1 MRPRTILAV
10 IAACGIASTLPAKAP
25 AVSPLPPSVTRL
37 VDYAPLP
44 EYPDEFRRRQVHGS
58 GVFLLRVQIKTGQVT
73 QVLIAQST
81 GNLALDGF
89 ALKAL
94 RTWRFKPGVI
104 PYHKI
109 TSVRMSPPPTK
120 EEALVKLPLTF

>member
-1 MRPRTILAV
+1 MRSRIILAV
-10 IAACGIASTLPAKAP
+10 IAACGIAPTLPAKAP
-25 AVSPLPPSVTRL
+25 ATSSLPPSVTRL

-44 EYPDEFRRRQVHGS
+44 EYPDDFRRRQIHGS

-73 QVLIAQST
+73 QVITAQST
-81 GNLALDGF
+81 GNWALDGF
-89 ALKAL
+89 AQKAL

-109 TSVRMSPPPTK
+109 TSVRLSPPQTK
-120 EEALVKLPLTF
+120 DEALVKLPLTF